1 MGPMTTEPAYIA
13 RLRQPRSSGAD
24 TLPPPPADYV
34 PPRAELAEVP
44 RPIRAD
50 LLDPDAVRI
59 VRRLTE
65 NGFLAYFVG
74 GCVRDLLFG
83 LKPKDFDVVTSAT
96 PKDMRKL
103 FRNCRII
110 GRRFR
115 LAHVFFRD
123 KIIEVAT
130 FRAATPPP
138 EVTDHG
144 DASEESTAHEH
155 GALIIRDDNVFGTP
169 EEDALRRD
177 FTVNALMYDVDRQV
191 ILDYVGGVADVERK
205 EIRTIGDPRIRMR
218 EDPIRMLRAIRLA
231 ARMGCRIEPATW
243 DAIVSYRQEIVHA
256 AAPRIGEDILR
267 MFRGGAVLPAL
278 DMMIA
283 SGVLEVILPELH
295 HHLAASLD
303 GGTEEV
309 EGLRASL
316 RIADAKTQAGQP
328 LTTPV
333 QLSLLL
339 APTLLTPPEGGR
351 VSPESAGEALRPMAQ
366 RLAISKKDSERI
378 RQVLFTVPRLAP
390 VPGGRKRRPSGPLV
404 RRAFFPEALDLFE
417 VMSLAS
423 GDCVDEAAR
432 WRRKLAEAFPQGPP
446 AHDAKPRARSRSR
459 GPRRGGGGG
468 GNGGNGGNGG
478 SSGGGGGRSGGGRR
492 GGRPRN
498 ASAPEPGTT

>member
-1 MGPMTTEPAYIA
+1 MITEPAYIA
-13 RLRQPRSSGAD
+13 RLRQPRSSGPE

-44 RPIRAD
+44 RPIRTD

-59 VRRLTE
+59 VKRLTE
-65 NGFLAYFVG
+65 NGFLAYLVG
-74 GCVRDLLFG
+74 GSVRDLLFG
-83 LKPKDFDVVTSAT
+83 LKPKDFDIVTSAT

-138 EVTDHG
+138 EVTDREV
-144 DASEESTAHEH
+144 DDDSTGHEH

-177 FTVNALMYDVDRQV
+177 FTVNALMYDVERQV

-256 AAPRIGEDILR
+256 AAPRIGEDVLR

-295 HHLAASLD
+295 QHLALSLD
-303 GGTEEV
+303 AGTEEV
-309 EGLRASL
+309 EGLRAAL

-339 APTLLTPPEGGR
+339 APTLLTPANGR
-351 VSPESAGEALRPMAQ
+351 RVTPESAGEALRPMAQ

-417 VMSLAS
+417 VMALAS
-423 GDCVDEAAR
+423 GDCLDEAAR
-432 WRRKLAEAFPQGPP
+432 WRKKLAEAFPQGPP
-446 AHDAKPRARSRSR
+446 AHEPKPRARSRSR

-468 GNGGNGGNGG
+468 NGGGGNGGGDNAGG
-478 SSGGGGGRSGGGRR
+478 GRGGGRSGSRR
-492 GGRPRN
+492 GGRSRN
-498 ASAPEPGTT
+498 SNAPEPGTT